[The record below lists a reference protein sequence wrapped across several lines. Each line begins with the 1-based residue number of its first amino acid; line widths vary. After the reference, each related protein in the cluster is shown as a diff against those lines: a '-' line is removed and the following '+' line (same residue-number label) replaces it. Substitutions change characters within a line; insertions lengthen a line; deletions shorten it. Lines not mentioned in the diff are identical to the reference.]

1 MKKIINNVIFTTNDS
16 NVITLVDKR
25 PDTYVVIDSIND
37 FINDVSKNVKGKLK
51 TIQDK
56 SFYRHPN
63 LKLPRQKVD
72 LLKEKYNIKIT
83 RDIKKA
89 DYEIISIGFIEKLI
103 SYGSFRI
110 LNCKEALDLL
120 LKNKSSFTNESYE
133 KFKYFL
139 ESKED
144 EFIGINRWYGASRNI
159 FLSLINAKAEYG
171 YNKIGLNNLKL
182 VEELKTKNVIF
193 DSSLNDFIYED
204 LHVLTEEEYNNA
216 RNMIKSNDADNLNLV
231 MELLSNCNLYKSFDY
246 VSMLFYFYYDVIKY
260 SKNWN
265 SVNVKTLRENL
276 KDFAQAYNNKNK
288 GQYYERYLKKLKEHG
303 QLSEFAIKQCSNY
316 IYHNVIKFHLS
327 LNDDSIL
334 TIDKTSIKLKEDQK
348 AYVLTKEN

>member
-1 MKKIINNVIFTTNDS
+1 MKKIVNNMSLRTDNNNVIDLIDKNPNDC
-16 NVITLVDKR
+16 IA
-25 PDTYVVIDSIND
+25 IDDLNN
-37 FINDVSKNVKGKLK
+37 FINDITKNVKSELK

-56 SFYRHPN
+56 SFYRHPK

-72 LLKEKYNIKIT
+72 ILKEKYNIKIT

-89 DYEIISIGFIEKLI
+89 DYEIISISFIMDFIK
-103 SYGSFRI
+103 SGS
-110 LNCKEALDLL
+110 LKMLSCKEALDLL
-120 LKNKSSFTNESYE
+120 LSNKSSFTDESYQV
-133 KFKYFL
+133 FKYFL
-139 ESKED
+139 ENKKD
-144 EFIGINRWYGASRNI
+144 EFIGVNRWYGSSNNT
-159 FLSLINAKAEYG
+159 FLKLLNNKLDYC
-171 YNKIGLNNLKL
+171 YNSIGLQSFKL
-182 VEELKTKNVIF
+182 LEELKTKNIIF
-193 DSSLNDFIYED
+193 DNSLNDFIYED

-216 RNMIKSNDADNLNLV
+216 RNMIKSNDSDNLNLV
-231 MELLSNCNLYKSFDY
+231 MELLSNCNLNKSFDY

-265 SVNVKTLRENL
+265 SVNVKTLRESL

-288 GQYYERYLKKLKEHG
+288 GMYYERYLKKLKEHG

-316 IYHNVIKFHLS
+316 IYQNVIKFHLS

-334 TIDKTSIKLKEDQK
+334 TIDKTSVRLKEDQK